1 MKFLYLIPARGGS
14 KGIPGKNTK
23 LLAGK
28 PLLHYSIE
36 LARELTEDEH
46 ICVSTDDKDIVDCA
60 KEISLKVP
68 FMRPDELATDTA
80 GTYGVLLHAIEHFEK
95 QGCSYD
101 AVVLLQPTS
110 PLRTVDHLADM
121 LKMYTSE
128 MDMLVSVVQPEHNP
142 VCVSFVEDKDKSL
155 KRLFSEESTLRQ
167 EVPEVYNYNGAIY
180 IMNISSLKKGS
191 YNDFKKIY
199 KYEMDAQS
207 SLDLDTPFDW
217 EFMEFVLNRR

>member
-1 MKFLYLIPARGGS
+1 MYLIPARGGS